1 MNQPW
6 VYMCPPCWTPSPL
19 PPHPILQSCLSAL
32 ALSALFH
39 ASNLDWWSITY
50 GNIHVS
56 MLFSQI
62 IPPSPSPTWTYW
74 RHSSETQEI
83 TFAWLHVVRIV
94 VMVWKFFAL
103 NQFPS
108 TTNCSVAPLE
118 WWNFFINGILNIE
131 CLSNINYLKADMM
144 ISDQQLWGRALS
156 KFIAEF

>member
-6 VYMCPPCWTPSPL
+6 GCVPHPEAPSHL
-19 PPHPILQSCLSAL
+19 PPHPLPQVCPSAPAVSCLEPGL
-32 ALSALFH
+32 AIYF
-39 ASNLDWWSITY
+39 TY

-56 MLFSQI
+56 LLFSQIISNQI

-83 TFAWLHVVRIV
+83 TFAWLHVVRMV

-118 WWNFFINGILNIE
+118 WWNFFINGILNTE
-131 CLSNINYLKADMM
+131 CLSNINYLKADM